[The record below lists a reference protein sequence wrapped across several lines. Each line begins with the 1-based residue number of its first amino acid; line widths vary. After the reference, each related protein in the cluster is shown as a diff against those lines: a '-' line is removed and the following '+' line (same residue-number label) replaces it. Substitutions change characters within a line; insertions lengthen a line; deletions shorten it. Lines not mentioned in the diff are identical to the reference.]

1 MKAARLYGVRDVRIE
16 DLPTPELRPGLAL
29 VRSRAVSICGSDLH
43 YFQDGRIGDSLAAQ
57 PLVLG
62 HEFAGEVIAVEP
74 GASRDGSAPH
84 GGLPTPGAGGLPPDG
99 LAATGGGLTTSGL
112 QAGAREVLR
121 PGTVVAIDPAIA
133 CEACEHCLAGNPN
146 LCPQI
151 RFAGTPPTDGGLQEY
166 LAWPAHLLHPLPA
179 GMSYETG
186 ALLEPLG
193 VAIHAVDLAKIRL
206 ADTVAVLGAGP
217 IGLLVIRL
225 AALSGAARV
234 FATDVRADRVEA
246 ARAFGAQAAIDVSS
260 ADPGPWVRKETSGR
274 GVDVAIECAGSP
286 EAVEQA
292 IDVVRPGGTV
302 VLVGIPSDDRVAFG
316 AAKARRKGATVK
328 FCRRMKHVY
337 ARALA
342 LVAAGMVDLPPLV
355 SHRFS
360 LDELPAAFAA
370 LDRGE
375 RGLRKVVIAL

>member
-1 MKAARLYGVRDVRIE
+1 MKAARLYGARDVRIE

-43 YFQDGRIGDSLAAQ
+43 YYQDGRIGDSLAAQ

-74 GASRDGSAPH
+74 RAVRDGSAPH
-84 GGLPTPGAGGLPPDG
+84 GETPTPGAGGP
-99 LAATGGGLTTSGL
+99 AAGGPQT
-112 QAGAREVLR
+112 GAREILR

-146 LCPQI
+146 LCPQM

-225 AALSGAARV
+225 AALSGAVRV
-234 FATDVRADRVEA
+234 FATDVRTDRVEA
-246 ARAFGAQAAIDVSS
+246 ARAFGAQGAIDVTS
-260 ADPGPWVRKETSGR
+260 ADPGPWVRGETGGR
-274 GVDVAIECAGSP
+274 GVDVAIECAGSA

-302 VLVGIPSDDRVAFG
+302 VLVGIPPDDRVAFG
-316 AAKARRKGATVK
+316 AAKARRKGATIK

-337 ARALA
+337 GRALA

-360 LDELPAAFAA
+360 LEELPAAFAA

-375 RGLRKVVIAL
+375 RGLRKVVIAV